1 MRILWLS
8 DSPTVPSGFGNVT
21 AFVCEGLARLGYD
34 VHILGWQATE
44 PGKPWKGAT
53 LHGAGWHPLG
63 ADVLLSHL
71 YRLRP
76 DVLITLADVWWLTFL
91 TDPSLRQFFE
101 MTSTRWLSYFPI
113 DGHRRDGT
121 LPPSW
126 VEMLRR
132 ADIPVAMS
140 RYGLRMTEASGVTC
154 EYIPHGVDASTFSAD
169 DDPRRAKRRL
179 GYEGRFV
186 ILSDA
191 RNQPRKMLPRLLTIF
206 ERFARDKPDA
216 LLHLHCD
223 PNDPA
228 TEVSRYSYR
237 IDADVR
243 ALGLS
248 GRVRFTPGFGI
259 RYGLPLADLVN
270 VYRAADVH
278 LLVSTGEGFGL
289 PTLQAAAC
297 GVVPI
302 APDYSANPELVE
314 GHGATIRVGEFVPDE
329 FGIARAFVDI
339 DDAVARL
346 EAFYQ
351 DRIRLRA
358 SSLRA
363 RQFAESYDWSK
374 VLPQWDAVLRR
385 CVGPRSTV
393 RRSGAPPVQTVAISH
408 PASRP
413 AWNRMVADAAAAGAT
428 EQAVR
433 TSLLALPAGVSITL
447 KVGEQRVGELARQVF
462 DDARGEPGSPRL
474 NVPIV
479 QTEDGPA
486 DRVRKRRPGLV
497 YLGPA
502 SGPAS
507 RNMFGALHQIFPVL
521 RGWPAT
527 DESGASWFAALAH
540 SILAIDLDG
549 ADPNLPLWAAWNG
562 VPMIGLFENP
572 WQRRLWPDLSVR
584 SPAEAPAVLIARA
597 VLTDFPTTAS
607 ITAAARAALQRDA
620 PWLVSEA
627 KQLEVAAALVQHAI
641 GLAPVGAL

>member
-1 MRILWLS
+1 MTETLGPVVRGRSYLFARIGVSQGVYGFRFSGAMRILWLS
-8 DSPTVPSGFGNVT
+8 DSPAVPSGFGNVT

-44 PGKPWKGAT
+44 PSKPWKGAT

-113 DGHRRDGT
+113 DGHRPDGT

-132 ADIPVAMS
+132 ADAPVAMS
-140 RYGLRMTEASGVTC
+140 RYGLRMTQASGVTC
-154 EYIPHGVDASTFSAD
+154 EYIPHGVDASNFSPD
-169 DDPRRAKRRL
+169 KDLQQAKRRL

-228 TEVSRYSYR
+228 AEVSRYSYR

-259 RYGLPLADLVN
+259 RHGLPLADLVN
-270 VYRAADVH
+270 VYRAADLH

-314 GHGATIRVGEFVPDE
+314 GHGATIRVRQFVPDE
-329 FGIARAFVDI
+329 FGIARAFVDV
-339 DDAVARL
+339 DDAVACL
-346 EAFYQ
+346 EAFYR
-351 DRIRLRA
+351 DRTQLRA

-385 CVGPRSTV
+385 CAGPRSTA
-393 RRSGAPPVQTVAISH
+393 RRNGAPSIQTVAISH
-408 PASRP
+408 LASRP
-413 AWNRMVADAAAAGAT
+413 AW
-428 EQAVR
+428 
-433 TSLLALPAGVSITL
+433 
-447 KVGEQRVGELARQVF
+447 
-462 DDARGEPGSPRL
+462 
-474 NVPIV
+474 
-479 QTEDGPA
+479 
-486 DRVRKRRPGLV
+486 
-497 YLGPA
+497 
-502 SGPAS
+502 
-507 RNMFGALHQIFPVL
+507 
-521 RGWPAT
+521 
-527 DESGASWFAALAH
+527 
-540 SILAIDLDG
+540 
-549 ADPNLPLWAAWNG
+549 
-562 VPMIGLFENP
+562 
-572 WQRRLWPDLSVR
+572 
-584 SPAEAPAVLIARA
+584 
-597 VLTDFPTTAS
+597 
-607 ITAAARAALQRDA
+607 
-620 PWLVSEA
+620 
-627 KQLEVAAALVQHAI
+627 
-641 GLAPVGAL
+641 